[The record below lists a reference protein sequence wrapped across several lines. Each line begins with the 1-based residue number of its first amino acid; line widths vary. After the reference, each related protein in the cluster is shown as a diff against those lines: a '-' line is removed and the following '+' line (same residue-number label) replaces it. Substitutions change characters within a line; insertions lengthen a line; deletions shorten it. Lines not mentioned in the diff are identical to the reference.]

1 MPGDLYRDSQTE
13 QGCKNVVRH
22 QYRNC
27 SGVAEVESGTG
38 FLNVLEQNDRY
49 SAKYIKST
57 STFLPATG
65 HSANVVDLL
74 HPEVPLPLQTFE
86 IRVLSGNLP
95 LCFRVDSSI
104 GIASLRGQLNAP
116 ASFDQTLQ
124 QSDNTGGV
132 AECLRWKKCGKVL

>member
-1 MPGDLYRDSQTE
+1 M
-13 QGCKNVVRH
+13 
-22 QYRNC
+22 
-27 SGVAEVESGTG
+27 
-38 FLNVLEQNDRY
+38 FLNKMIDILQVLLIYKE
-49 SAKYIKST
+49 YIKST

-95 LCFRVDSSI
+95 LCFRVDSSVR
-104 GIASLRGQLNAP
+104 IASLRAQLNAP

-124 QSDNTGGV
+124 QSDNTGGA